1 MDVGFKTAVFGGFD
15 KADVLEYIELQKNEE
30 AVKIAALNK
39 RIAELENL
47 EDASVFTTELYAR
60 IEQIETENK
69 AYLETLQNKIDIL
82 EEENASLRDTNKAYL
97 EEMSVLSERAKQ
109 AENMPTNTQE
119 LDDLRNKNEE
129 LNAIIAEYK
138 QQIEELRQQNEER
151 DASDVTN
158 RLGST
163 MIKAQL
169 FADELIQNARD
180 EAKTIYNSTA
190 LDLTQINTALSEI
203 EEEINDFNGNF
214 NTQINS
220 IVQELNKISGKVT
233 ATATNISKK

>member
-1 MDVGFKTAVFGGFD
+1 MFGGFD

>member
-1 MDVGFKTAVFGGFD
+1 
-15 KADVLEYIELQKNEE
+15 
-30 AVKIAALNK
+30 
-39 RIAELENL
+39 
-47 EDASVFTTELYAR
+47 
-60 IEQIETENK
+60 
-69 AYLETLQNKIDIL
+69 
-82 EEENASLRDTNKAYL
+82 
-97 EEMSVLSERAKQ
+97 MSVLSERAKQ

-119 LDDLRNKNEE
+119 LDDLSNKNED

>member
-30 AVKIAALNK
+30 AVKIAALHK